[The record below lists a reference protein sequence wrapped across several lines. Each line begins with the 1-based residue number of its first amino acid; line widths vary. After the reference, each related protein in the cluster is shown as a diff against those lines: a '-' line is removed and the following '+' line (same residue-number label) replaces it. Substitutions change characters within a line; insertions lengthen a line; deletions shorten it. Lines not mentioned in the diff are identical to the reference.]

1 MDNQVL
7 AEALTLTLIGV
18 GTAFVLFIV
27 LMLSIKTMSYL
38 LAKFLKKP
46 MFDGVENESSLTT
59 DDNRDKII
67 AATLGI
73 AAYRA
78 LLSKQKSG

>member
-1 MDNQVL
+1 MDNQVV

-18 GTAFVLFIV
+18 GTAFVLLIV

-38 LAKFLKKP
+38 LVRFLKKT

>member
-1 MDNQVL
+1 
-7 AEALTLTLIGV
+7 
-18 GTAFVLFIV
+18 
-27 LMLSIKTMSYL
+27 
-38 LAKFLKKP
+38 